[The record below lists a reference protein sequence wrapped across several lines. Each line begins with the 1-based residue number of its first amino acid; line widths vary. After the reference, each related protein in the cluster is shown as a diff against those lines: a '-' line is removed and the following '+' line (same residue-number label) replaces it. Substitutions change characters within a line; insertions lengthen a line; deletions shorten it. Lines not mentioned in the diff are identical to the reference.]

1 MNIGDRVKLEDTF
14 SETLYGVIINK
25 EVPRCKCKGKGEF
38 TVDFNGD
45 IKKIK
50 IDDKRLTLE

>member
-14 SETLYGVIINK
+14 SKTLYGVIINK